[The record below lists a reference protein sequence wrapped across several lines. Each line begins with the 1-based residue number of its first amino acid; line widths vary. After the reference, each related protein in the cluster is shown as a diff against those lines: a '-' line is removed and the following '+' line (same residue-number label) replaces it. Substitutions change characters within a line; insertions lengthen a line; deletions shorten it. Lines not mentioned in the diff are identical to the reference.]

1 MTDTQIAAAAGEHF
15 VAYKIATLGFVPALV
30 RQRVPGIDLLVSSP
44 DGARTI
50 GLHVK
55 SSSSA
60 VREKDAS
67 ERDAFQLRFPLGQ
80 RVIAGIGDKTIF
92 CFVDLRRWNPQDG
105 PDVYIVPARELKK
118 EYDGVQIRKYAQFHH
133 HRPMA
138 AMERYRNNWQPIV
151 DALRAE
157 EATPRAPRAALVS
170 SRRRLTP
177 APTAQAVLVV
187 DDMGSAREML
197 RDVLTERGYEVYV
210 AGSGPAALEIA
221 AHHAIDACLVD
232 LEMPGMNG
240 IEFAESLRQQ
250 SGPLGRQ
257 PRIWI
262 MTGSYR
268 TDILQPA
275 LAAGASAVLRKP
287 LDIDEVCRYLDGSA
301 HPVSRVFQ
309 GQARPV
315 DA

>member
-60 VREKDAS
+60 VRDKDGA
-67 ERDAFQLRFPLGQ
+67 DAFQLRFPLGQ
-80 RVIAGIGDKTIF
+80 RVISGLGDKTIL

-105 PDVYIVPARELKK
+105 PDVYIVPAKELKK

-138 AMERYRNNWQPIV
+138 AMERYRNNWQPV
-151 DALRAE
+151 LDALQPE
-157 EATPRAPRAALVS
+157 EVAPRASRPSVLPV
-170 SRRRLTP
+170 RRRVSTP
-177 APTAQAVLVV
+177 ASQTVLVV

-197 RDVLTERGYEVYV
+197 RDVLTERGYEVLL
-210 AGSGPAALEIA
+210 AENGAAALEIA
-221 AHHAIDACLVD
+221 ATHSIDACLVD

-240 IEFAESLRQQ
+240 IEFSEALRQQ
-250 SGPLGRQ
+250 GGPLGRHPQ
-257 PRIWI
+257 VWI

-268 TDILQPA
+268 SDILQPA
-275 LAAGASAVLRKP
+275 LAAGVSAVLRKP

-301 HPVSRVFQ
+301 HPVNRAFQ
-309 GQARPV
+309 GQVRSV
-315 DA
+315 DV